1 MCAFCIDSRE
11 FSFLSFFGEGMRSP
25 EGLRGLSE
33 AQRLLSRPCFV
44 FMQGTC
50 LPLGFCALRP
60 LWVFLAVFVQHRW
73 CIGTQR

>member
-1 MCAFCIDSRE
+1 MHDVCAFCIDSRE
-11 FSFLSFFGEGMRSP
+11 FFSFFGEGMRSP

-60 LWVFLAVFVQHRW
+60 LRVFLLCLSSTGGA
-73 CIGTQR
+73 